1 MSRLLGWGL
10 FLLTCSIPAL
20 AQDYCQWED
29 APSYFA
35 REKVR
40 LVLDGDVVIEGT
52 WVGVDTQ
59 AAKFVVSRSSN
70 RKLYAAGLASIPK
83 SAIREAAY
91 RGNGNVGK
99 VVGFLGGFMLA
110 GAVAFR
116 VPRVAALPAY
126 VGAVAGGVYT
136 GREVDRRWHTV
147 RILP

>member
-10 FLLTCSIPAL
+10 FLLTCSIPAV

-35 REKVR
+35 KERAR
-40 LVLDGDVVIEGT
+40 LILDGDVVIEGS
-52 WVGVDTQ
+52 WVGVDAQ

-70 RKLYAAGLASIPK
+70 RKLYAQGLTSIPK

-91 RGNGNVGK
+91 RGHGSVGK
-99 VVGFLGGFMLA
+99 VFGVLGGFMLA

-126 VGAVAGGVYT
+126 VGAVAGGVYA
-136 GREVDRRWHTV
+136 GREIDRRWRAVT
-147 RILP
+147 ILP

>member
-29 APSYFA
+29 APLYFA

-40 LVLDGDVVIEGT
+40 LVLDGNVVIEGA
-52 WVGVDTQ
+52 WVGVD
-59 AAKFVVSRSSN
+59 ARVAKIVVSRSSN
-70 RKLYAAGLASIPK
+70 RKLYAVGLASIPK

-91 RGNGNVGK
+91 RGHGSVGK
-99 VVGFLGGFMLA
+99 VLGFLGGLMLA

-126 VGAVAGGVYT
+126 VGAVAGGIYT